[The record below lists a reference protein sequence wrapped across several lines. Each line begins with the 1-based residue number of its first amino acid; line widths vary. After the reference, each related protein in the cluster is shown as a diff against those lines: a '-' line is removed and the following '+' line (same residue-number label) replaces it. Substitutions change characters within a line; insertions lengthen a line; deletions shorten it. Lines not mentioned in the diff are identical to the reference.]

1 MASALRTSVLAL
13 GPSEPSLGAL
23 SPVDQNW
30 LVAALDHLIKI
41 DKSRRV
47 ENAHGNSYC
56 IFEAG
61 RIYFQCLAP
70 SFGTYLR
77 CESVSEQF
85 VPEVANILTQAKRNQ
100 LVHEFG
106 FAAPG
111 YSKNFSQKMEI
122 KGKEDL
128 AYVAR
133 LAFRVLRDVYDV
145 KDFAATQFKLTLLK
159 PALPVPA
166 PGFLPPPLQT
176 EPLVEKPYVV
186 LVDDNFHFMKE
197 EERYQS
203 GDYATLEEAVK
214 KCQEIVDSFL
224 DDQYKPGM
232 SSDALFEQYAHF
244 GEDPFIRGPESDF
257 SAWNYARQRCDEL
270 CRNLS
275 DKGV

>member
-13 GPSEPSLGAL
+13 RPNEPSLGTL
-23 SPVDQNW
+23 SSVDQNW
-30 LVAALDHLIKI
+30 LVAAIDHLIRI
-41 DKSRRV
+41 DKSRRA

-77 CESVSEQF
+77 CESVSEKF
-85 VPEVANILTQAKRNQ
+85 VPEVASILTQAKRNQ

-111 YSKNFSQKMEI
+111 YSKNFSQKIEI
-122 KGKEDL
+122 KGMEDL

-159 PALPVPA
+159 PALPVA
-166 PGFLPPPLQT
+166 EPGFLSVSQRA
-176 EPLVEKPYVV
+176 EPLAEKPYVV
-186 LVDDNFHFMKE
+186 FVDDNFHFMKE
-197 EERYQS
+197 EERYKS

-214 KCQEIVDSFL
+214 KCQEIVDGFL

-257 SAWNYARQRCDEL
+257 SAWDYARQRCDEL